1 MLRCWS
7 DEKGMALPLVTAI
20 SIVIFLFLFTTL
32 SHTVYSRESAS
43 IEWDMMRAQYAAE
56 SGIAALQHRLRVQPD
71 WRGTV
76 QITINDAKVVTKTEG
91 NDHKGIHV
99 TSIGFMDRGVKQ
111 SVRVVLDPVTYEIR
125 EWSR

>member
-56 SGIAALQHRLRVQPD
+56 SGIASLQHRLRVHPD

-76 QITINDAKVVTKTEG
+76 QITINNTKVVAKIEG
-91 NDHKGIHV
+91 DDHKGIHV
-99 TSIGFMDRGVKQ
+99 TSIGFIDRGIKQ
-111 SVRVVLDPVTYEIR
+111 SVRVVLDPVTFEIR